1 MKNYYLTFLENTA
14 ANSIIYSIIDD
25 DIKISTI
32 FEQLQDQRK
41 TFLAGWSLQ
50 QTTLESVFLK
60 IAVEAEKKEGEG
72 DDGESV

>member
-1 MKNYYLTFLENTA
+1 LKNYYLTFLENTA